1 MYSIPILDAVRSRV
15 PPVDLELPPEQ
26 QAAAFFRQADQ
37 LALALAPNWHPVE
50 MALARGQDLLA
61 AFDEL
66 LVLLQHVCSRCERD
80 PLLWPASLRGE
91 RAAELLGAHFAAV
104 TRRLAT
110 VDEGSEQEWRALAQ
124 THASVYARLTAL
136 YERLRLRQAAV
147 GGICRRR
154 AISRRR

>member
-15 PPVDLELPPEQ
+15 APAAADLPPEQ
-26 QAAAFFRQADQ
+26 QAAAFFQQADQ

-50 MALARGQDLLA
+50 MALARGEDLLA

-66 LVLLQHVCSRCERD
+66 LELLQQVCARCERD

-91 RAAELLGAHFAAV
+91 RAAEILGAHFAAL
-104 TRRLAT
+104 TRRLASVT
-110 VDEGSEQEWRALAQ
+110 EGSEQEWRALMQ

-136 YERLRLRQAAV
+136 YERLRVRQSAV